1 MCLTTASTSSPHMQH
16 NEPPAIGWIVII
28 LMVIMAGG
36 FITLVVAIIRD
47 FLKHRILSAWK
58 QATKF
63 ERRQITEYAT
73 HGRLDVLE
81 VSPANTARIK
91 MLVRHLCRHP
101 NPLETIQDWEKY
113 RTTQPHHH

>member
-1 MCLTTASTSSPHMQH
+1 MQN
-16 NEPPAIGWIVII
+16 NEPPAISWVVIL

-47 FLKHRILSAWK
+47 FIKHRMHRIWT

-73 HGRLDVLE
+73 HGRLDVLK
-81 VSPANTARIK
+81 VSPANTARMK
-91 MLVRHLCRHP
+91 TLVRHLYRRP
-101 NPLETIQDWEKY
+101 KPLETIQDWENTK
-113 RTTQPHHH
+113 H